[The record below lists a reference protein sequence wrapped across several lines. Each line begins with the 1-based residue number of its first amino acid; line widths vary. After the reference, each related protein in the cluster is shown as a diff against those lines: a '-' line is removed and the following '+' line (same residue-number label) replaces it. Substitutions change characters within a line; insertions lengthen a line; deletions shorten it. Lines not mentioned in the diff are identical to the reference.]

1 MAANAELA
9 RYFDKAFRLYLKAA
23 EQFLHLS
30 RQSTDD
36 RTRTLCKAEAAK
48 ALERAEKI
56 KAVKQDVRPVPK
68 DEFSD
73 STPSRLC
80 LC

>member
-1 MAANAELA
+1 MGIEPSP
-9 RYFDKAFRLYLKAA
+9 YEPDGMP
-23 EQFLHLS
+23 
-30 RQSTDD
+30 
-36 RTRTLCKAEAAK
+36 TLAEAAK